1 MNQPRHGRHVV
12 VTTVDRADAAVVD
25 ELAPIGTATVHEAIG
40 RRGFLGPELRPIQ
53 QGARVAG
60 TAVTVLSHPGDNL
73 MIHAAVEVVEPGDI
87 LVVALTSPAIHGM
100 FGDLLA
106 ASLMA
111 RGCAGLVIDSAV
123 RDIAE
128 LNEMGFPVW
137 ARAVHAEGTV
147 KATPGHVNVPIHFAG
162 RAISPG
168 DVVVADADGVV
179 VVERERAAEVA
190 AAAEERIANEETSRA
205 RLEAGELGL
214 DFYGLR
220 QKLEDLGVHWVDEDD
235 R

>member
-1 MNQPRHGRHVV
+1 MSERPRVV
-12 VTTVDRADAAVVD
+12 RRIARASNADI
-25 ELAPIGTATVHEAIG
+25 ERLANAGVATVHEAQGRVGLLDPGVVARQPGVRIG
-40 RRGFLGPELRPIQ
+40 GS
-53 QGARVAG
+53 
-60 TAVTVLSHPGDNL
+60 AVTVSSAPGDNL